1 MPAVKQASFKRPV
14 RAARPEG
21 IRSDL
26 MCGALSKAGTM
37 IYVKAW
43 AGIMMDMRQKASSRG
58 FHKKYKGGQA
68 L

>member
-14 RAARPEG
+14 RAARPES
-21 IRSDL
+21 ILSDF

-43 AGIMMDMRQKASSRG
+43 AGIMMGMRQNSIIKSIP
-58 FHKKYKGGQA
+58 
-68 L
+68 